1 MNKSARIISASE
13 VNGGYFTPYQSSFCL
28 DSSLNT
34 TKARGKILICR
45 HSGSAAEPR
54 LEKSLVVQK
63 AGGLGMVMIDEAEND
78 VAIPF
83 AIPTATVRKEI
94 GNKIFSYVNHTRKP
108 STLILPVET
117 VLGSRPAPRVAAFSS
132 KGPNSLTAE
141 VLKVG
146 SCVFRLKN
154 VIEPEK
160 QYIYIYICVYV
171 RLLSVVDIIVH
182 FVYFL
187 FLKRTIKTTID

>member
-1 MNKSARIISASE
+1 MEVISLLISQASAWIA
-13 VNGGYFTPYQSSFCL
+13 PY
-28 DSSLNT
+28 T

-45 HSGSAAEPR
+45 PSGSAAEPR
-54 LEKSLVVQK
+54 LEKSLVVEK

-83 AIPTATVRKEI
+83 AIPAATVRKEI

-146 SCVFRLKN
+146 SCVSTQKC
-154 VIEPEK
+154 
-160 QYIYIYICVYV
+160 Y
-171 RLLSVVDIIVH
+171 
-182 FVYFL
+182 
-187 FLKRTIKTTID
+187 RT